1 MKTLTLLTVAAAL
14 ACPTLVSA
22 QAAKKAPAKAPVTAS
37 AKPKSAA
44 AKTATAPAKPA
55 AKPQPQVAQAAP
67 QREAAPAQAESA
79 PRAEA
84 KPAAA
89 APQKTAS
96 SAPRAAA
103 RRSGGGA
110 SLAGNK
116 FLNVGIGVG
125 AYGAGGL
132 PIGASFEV
140 GLKNALDGNLSVGG
154 FVDYA
159 RYGYRNYGY
168 RWNYTFIYLGARG
181 SYHAGELLGITN
193 DKFDPYVG
201 VSLGYR
207 ASRYRDNDGYVG
219 SYYNPYGS
227 SVFFGGHLGARYLFS
242 EKIGGFAEVGYG
254 VAALKLGL
262 TATL

>member
-1 MKTLTLLTVAAAL
+1 MKTITLLALAAAL
-14 ACPTLVSA
+14 GCPSLASA
-22 QAAKKAPAKAPVTAS
+22 QAKKTPTKAPLTAS
-37 AKPKSAA
+37 AKPKPAA
-44 AKTATAPAKPA
+44 AQTTATPAKAA
-55 AKPQPQVAQAAP
+55 AKPQPQVAQTAPAP
-67 QREAAPAQAESA
+67 QREAAPAQPA
-79 PRAEA
+79 PRPEA
-84 KPAAA
+84 KPAA

-96 SAPRAAA
+96 SAPRAAH
-103 RRSGGGA
+103 RSSGGV
-110 SLAGNK
+110 SLAGSK
-116 FLNVGIGVG
+116 FLNVGIGLG
-125 AYGAGGL
+125 AYTAGGL
-132 PIGASFEV
+132 PLGASFEV

-159 RYGYRNYGY
+159 RYGYNSYGY
-168 RWNYTFIYLGARG
+168 KWNYTFIYLGARG
-181 SYHAGELLGITN
+181 SYHAGELLGVTN